1 MAAQTDVLS
10 IYKNASGNLGTSGR
24 CRIKGFIIVPGGTAG
39 SVVIRDGTVGG
50 RVIMQTDTLAA
61 STGVSTGLALVPGE
75 GMLSLADPYVVLT
88 NVVSITV
95 FYG

>member
-1 MAAQTDVLS
+1 MPSMQTDVRS
-10 IYKNASGNLGTSGR
+10 IYKNATGQLGISR
-24 CRIKGFIIVPGGTAG
+24 ARIKGFIIVPGGTAG
-39 SVVIRDGTVGG
+39 SVIIRDGSVSGA
-50 RVIMQTDTLAA
+50 VLIQTDTLAA

-75 GMLSLADPYVVLT
+75 GVLSQGDPHVTLT